1 MVSVRSRPAPSPTGT
16 PSPRPR
22 GVGRL
27 RPPVTMIECDFCGC
41 SSPKPDKG
49 WMAYPDEDV
58 AGAPGMYLLPV
69 IAFAVLGHSLD
80 EAHVIAGAKLSDSSA
95 GPERGRPGATRPRS
109 CLVQSWQSTRASVGG
124 YGSTPSSAHANTTPM
139 PSRSHSESTGTIMLV
154 RFHP

>member
-58 AGAPGMYLLPV
+58 AGAPGN
-69 IAFAVLGHSLD
+69 
-80 EAHVIAGAKLSDSSA
+80 SSS
-95 GPERGRPGATRPRS
+95 PSPCSVTRS
-109 CLVQSWQSTRASVGG
+109 MK
-124 YGSTPSSAHANTTPM
+124 PM
-139 PSRSHSESTGTIMLV
+139 
-154 RFHP
+154 